1 MPGLKPISRQKF
13 ERFLLHV
20 DCVFVRQKG
29 SHRIFWKEGCT
40 RPVVVP
46 ARGTLTKSLIASNLR
61 TLGLSA
67 DQFLAILQDL

>member
-1 MPGLKPISRQKF
+1 MKPISRQKF

-20 DCVFVRQKG
+20 DCDFVRQKG

-61 TLGLSA
+61 TLGVSVDQYLS
-67 DQFLAILQDL
+67 IMNDL